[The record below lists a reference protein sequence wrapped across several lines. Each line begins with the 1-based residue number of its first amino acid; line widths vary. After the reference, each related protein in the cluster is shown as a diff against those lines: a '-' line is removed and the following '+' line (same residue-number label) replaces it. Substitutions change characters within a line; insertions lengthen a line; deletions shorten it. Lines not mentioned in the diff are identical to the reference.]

1 MVNPMKKSPQLTLF
15 GLPTLLNVFIIVMV
29 ISFAVLSYVS
39 ASAVQRTLTRS
50 TKVLAESYK
59 LEGEAEVL
67 YHSINLELTE
77 LSALLKEGSNMR
89 GIYSE
94 FVKKHPEL
102 SYNET
107 EGLLS
112 LVFVSENQ
120 TLEVEWALS
129 PTKQITLLRRN
140 KIQLRMDN
148 NQDYSQDGDPVYGG

>member
-1 MVNPMKKSPQLTLF
+1 MKKSPQLTLF

-39 ASAVQRTLTRS
+39 AYAVQRTLVRS
-50 TKVLAESYK
+50 IDVLTESYE

-67 YHSINLELTE
+67 FHSIHMELHQLSEQLE
-77 LSALLKEGSNMR
+77 EGSSML
-89 GIYSE
+89 GLYSD

-112 LVFVSENQ
+112 FALASENQ

-129 PTKQITLLRRN
+129 PIKQATLLRRN
-140 KIQLRMDN
+140 KVQLRMDN